1 MRRTLF
7 AAVIV
12 ATLAGTAPAAVAAK
26 PAYKVPD
33 GNPFVGQAGAR
44 SEIYAYG
51 LRNPWRFSFD
61 RATGDLVV
69 SDVGQDAIEEIN
81 FALRG
86 QGGGSNYGWNC
97 FEGSQPYEG
106 APEGCVAPGHVP
118 PVLEYSS
125 AGAAPQCSVIG
136 GYVARDPALPIAGR
150 YVYGDFCTGEL
161 RSAVLAPGG
170 ATGDQPLNLAVAG
183 LSTFGEDA
191 AGRIYAGSIG
201 GDVVRLVGLPGGLVG
216 LAPVAAFAAPVTYV
230 TAPPGDQQRVFVTE
244 QTGAIRVIRDGLVQP
259 EPFLDLTGTV
269 STDNLERGVLSMAFA
284 PDYATSRR
292 FYVAYTA
299 PNGDVTIDEFLRSA
313 ANPDRADLASRRN
326 LLSVEHRENGNHNAG
341 QLQFGPDGLLY
352 ATIGDGGG
360 GGDPNGNAQN
370 LSTLLGKL
378 IRIDPL
384 PPGAKKKK
392 PKKTSR

>member
-1 MRRTLF
+1 MQRTLF

-12 ATLAGTAPAAVAAK
+12 AALAGTAPAAVAAK

-33 GNPFVGQAGAR
+33 DNPFAGQAGAR
-44 SEIYAYG
+44 AEIYAYG

-69 SDVGQDAIEEIN
+69 SDVGQNAIEEVN
-81 FALRG
+81 FAARG
-86 QGGGSNYGWNC
+86 QGAGSNYGWNC
-97 FEGSQPYEG
+97 FEGTQPYAG

-125 AGAAPQCSVIG
+125 GGTAPECSVIG
-136 GYVARDPALPIAGR
+136 GYVVRDPALPIAGR

-170 ATGDQPLNLAVAG
+170 ATGDQSLNLDVPG
-183 LSTFGEDA
+183 LATFGEDA

-201 GDVVRLVGLPGGLVG
+201 GEVVRLLGLPGGVVG
-216 LAPVAAFAAPVTYV
+216 LEPVAAFAAPVTYV

-244 QTGAIRVIRDGLVQP
+244 QTGAIRLIRDGVVQP

-269 STDNLERGVLSMAFA
+269 STNNLERGVLSMVFA

-360 GGDPNGNAQN
+360 SGDPNGNAQN

-384 PPGAKKKK
+384 PPGTKKKAK
-392 PKKTSR
+392 HQPGT

>member
-7 AAVIV
+7 AAVAV
-12 ATLAGTAPAAVAAK
+12 AVLAGTAPVAGAAK

-33 GNPFVGQAGAR
+33 DNPFAGTAGAR
-44 SEIYAYG
+44 PEIYAYG

-69 SDVGQDAIEEIN
+69 SDVGQDAVEEVN

-86 QGGGSNYGWNC
+86 QGGGANYGWNC
-97 FEGSQPYEG
+97 FEGSQPYDG
-106 APEGCVAPGHVP
+106 APAGCVAPGHVP

-125 AGAAPQCSVIG
+125 AGTAPECSVIG
-136 GYVARDPALPIAGR
+136 GYVARDPALPIGGR

-170 ATGDQPLNLAVAG
+170 ATGDQSLNLVVPALA
-183 LSTFGEDA
+183 TFGEDA
-191 AGRIYAGSIG
+191 AGRIHAGSVG
-201 GDVVRLVGLPGGLVG
+201 GAVVRLVGLPGGVVG
-216 LAPVAAFAAPVTYV
+216 LAPVAAFAAPVTYI
-230 TAPPGDQQRVFVTE
+230 TAPPGDHQRVFVTE

-259 EPFLDLTGTV
+259 DPFLDLTGTV

-284 PDYATSRR
+284 PDYASSRR

-299 PNGDVTIDEFLRSA
+299 LNGDVTIDEFRRSA
-313 ANPDRADLASRRN
+313 DDPDRADPASRRN
-326 LLSVEHRENGNHNAG
+326 LVTVEHRENGNHNAG

-370 LSTLLGKL
+370 LGTLLGKL

-384 PPGAKKKK
+384 PPGSHGRRK
-392 PKKTSR
+392 R

>member
-1 MRRTLF
+1 MRRMTF
-7 AAVIV
+7 AV
-12 ATLAGTAPAAVAAK
+12 AALAALAGMAPAAAAA
-26 PAYKVPD
+26 PQSGTPYAVPSD
-33 GNPFVGQAGAR
+33 NPFVGQAGAR
-44 SEIYAYG
+44 PEIYAYG

-69 SDVGQDAIEEIN
+69 SDVGQNAVEEVN

-86 QGGGSNYGWNC
+86 QGAGSNYGWNC
-97 FEGSQPYEG
+97 FEGSQPYSG

-136 GYVARDPALPIAGR
+136 GYVARDPALAIAGR

-170 ATGDQPLNLAVAG
+170 ATDDQALNLTVPG

-191 AGRIYAGSIG
+191 SGRIYAGSIG
-201 GDVVRLVGLPGGLVG
+201 GAVVRLLGPPGGLVG
-216 LAPVAAFAAPVTYV
+216 LEPVAAFAAPVTYV
-230 TAPPGDQQRVFVTE
+230 AAAPGDQQRLFVTE
-244 QTGAIRVIRDGLVQP
+244 QTGAIRLIRDGLVQP
-259 EPFLDLTGTV
+259 EPFLDLTGMV

-292 FYVAYTA
+292 FYVAYTD
-299 PNGDVTIDEFLRSA
+299 PNGDVTIDEFHRSA
-313 ANPDRADLASRRN
+313 DNPDRADPASRRN

-360 GGDPNGNAQN
+360 AGDPNGNAQN
-370 LSTLLGKL
+370 LGTLLGKL
-378 IRIDPL
+378 IRIHPV
-384 PPGAKKKK
+384 PAKTKKR
-392 PKKTSR
+392 PR

>member
-7 AAVIV
+7 VAVVAA
-12 ATLAGTAPAAVAAK
+12 ALAGTVPAAVAKK

-33 GNPFVGQAGAR
+33 DNPFVGQGSAR

-69 SDVGQDAIEEIN
+69 SDVGQNAVEEVN

-86 QGGGSNYGWNC
+86 EGSGSNYGWNC
-97 FEGSQPYEG
+97 FEGSRPYAG
-106 APEGCVAPGHVP
+106 APEGCTAPGHVP

-125 AGAAPQCSVIG
+125 AGAAPECSVIG
-136 GYVARDPALPIAGR
+136 GYVARDPALPIQGR

-161 RSAVLAPGG
+161 RSAVLASGG
-170 ATGDQPLNLAVAG
+170 ATGDQSLNLDMPG
-183 LSTFGEDA
+183 LATFGEDA
-191 AGRIYAGSIG
+191 AGRIYAASIG
-201 GDVVRLVGLPGGLVG
+201 GGVVRLVGLPGGVVG
-216 LAPVAAFAAPVTYV
+216 LAPFAAFAAPVTYV
-230 TAPPGDQQRVFVTE
+230 TAPPGDHERVFVTE
-244 QTGAIRVIRDGLVQP
+244 QTGAVRVIRDGLVQP
-259 EPFLDLTGTV
+259 EPFLDLTGMV
-269 STDNLERGVLSMAFA
+269 STDNFERGVLSMAFA

-299 PNGDVTIDEFLRSA
+299 QNGDVTIDEFRRSA
-313 ANPDRADLASRRN
+313 GDPDRADPDSRRN

-360 GGDPNGNAQN
+360 AGDPHGNAQD
-370 LSTLLGKL
+370 LGTLLGKL

-384 PPGAKKKK
+384 PPG
-392 PKKTSR
+392 SQGRRGRR

>member
-1 MRRTLF
+1 MRCTLF
-7 AAVIV
+7 AAMLLAALAASAPV
-12 ATLAGTAPAAVAAK
+12 ATAAK

-44 SEIYAYG
+44 AEIYAYG

-69 SDVGQDAIEEIN
+69 SDVGQNAIEEVN

-86 QGGGSNYGWNC
+86 QGAGSNYGWNC
-97 FEGSQPYEG
+97 FEGSRPYAN

-125 AGAAPQCSVIG
+125 GGAAPQCSVIG
-136 GYVARDPALPIAGR
+136 GYVVRDPALPIGGR

-170 ATGDQPLNLAVAG
+170 ATDDQPLNLDHPG

-201 GDVVRLVGLPGGLVG
+201 GGVVRLAGLPGGLVA
-216 LAPVAAFAAPVTYV
+216 LEPVAAFAAPVTYV
-230 TAPPGDQQRVFVTE
+230 TAPPNDHQRLFVTE
-244 QTGAIRVIRDGLVQP
+244 QTGAIRLIRDGLVQP

-269 STDNLERGVLSMAFA
+269 STNNLERGVLSMAFA

-292 FYVAYTA
+292 FYVAYTD

-313 ANPDRADLASRRN
+313 TDPDRADPASRRN
-326 LLSVEHRENGNHNAG
+326 LLSVEHRQFGNHNAG

-360 GGDPNGNAQN
+360 AGDPNGNAQN

-384 PPGAKKKK
+384 PPGSNGKRK
-392 PKKTSR
+392 PR